1 MRFALLTGDETAE
14 DLRELVTNLRE
25 RQRRAGIA
33 SVRDELGADIDE
45 CLDLLGERDAVG
57 PQPAG

>member
-1 MRFALLTGDETAE
+1 MRFALLAGDETAE

-45 CLDLLGERDAVG
+45 VLDMLGRADAVG
-57 PQPAG
+57 AEQA